1 MKKLLTAS
9 LIATMTVTSG
19 CATQTALLKPTANTT
34 ANYDKGQTFFIAGI
48 GQEKTV
54 DAAQVCGGQSRVAKV
69 ESMQSPKD
77 ALLGFLTLGIYTPRT
92 AKVYCQ

>member
-1 MKKLLTAS
+1 MKKILTAS
-9 LIATMTVTSG
+9 LVATMVLTSG
-19 CATQTALLKPTANTT
+19 CATQTALIKPTSNTT
-34 ANYDKGQTFFIAGI
+34 ANYDKGQKFFIAGI
-48 GQEKTV
+48 GQEKTL

-77 ALLGFLTLGIYTPRT
+77 TLLGLITLGIYTPRT